1 MMDGLPL
8 SEDYT
13 PLSGESDPSQSKSK
27 KPNKTQKRVIVLLTV
42 IAVCGFISLV
52 SNKTGVIKKFAPNV
66 PVAESAEN
74 AENTQP
80 MAVEAT
86 GQNPTE
92 TNSDSGE
99 FQPSPDL
106 EVQRNEQLEKALNE
120 VGFQVNNLSEAVAE
134 DFLLQARTAI
144 AKEPISIELFL
155 IKKINYL
162 ANKLDKATL
171 EGEFTGSAKER
182 EKAANLLFEVWGNLL
197 ALKRHWATTTGD
209 EIKLN
214 FTVVNVSVLASDVR
228 QFSET
233 AMTLRAL
240 TYEQQKRTEAL
251 QKQLELEAKKQAEIE
266 AKKEVKK
273 GDKAK

>member
-8 SEDYT
+8 SEDYP
-13 PLSGESDPSQSKSK
+13 PLGVESDTPQSKSK

-42 IAVCGFISLV
+42 IAACGFISLI
-52 SNKTGVIKKFAPNV
+52 SNKTGITKKFTPNV

-74 AENTQP
+74 TQP
-80 MAVEAT
+80 MAVEPT

-106 EVQRNEQLEKALNE
+106 EIARDELLEKSLNE

-134 DFLLQARTAI
+134 TFLLQARSAI
-144 AKEPISIELFL
+144 EKQPISIELFL
-155 IKKINYL
+155 IKKINFL

-171 EGEFTGSAKER
+171 EGEFNGSPKER
-182 EKAANLLFEVWGNLL
+182 QKAADLLFEVWGNLL
-197 ALKRHWATTTGD
+197 ALKRHWSTTSANQ
-209 EIKLN
+209 IQLK
-214 FTVVNVSVLASDVR
+214 FTSVNVSVLASDVR
-228 QFSET
+228 QFSEV
-233 AMTLRAL
+233 AMKLRAL

-251 QKQLELEAKKQAEIE
+251 QKQLELEVKRMAEQE
-266 AKKEVKK
+266 AKN
-273 GDKAK
+273 AKTK

>member
-27 KPNKTQKRVIVLLTV
+27 KGNKTQKRVIVLLTV

-52 SNKTGVIKKFAPNV
+52 GNKTGITKKFAPNV

-74 AENTQP
+74 TQP
-80 MAVEAT
+80 MAVEPT
-86 GQNPTE
+86 GETTVNPDD
-92 TNSDSGE
+92 NSGE

-106 EVQRNEQLEKALNE
+106 EIARDELLEKSLNE

-171 EGEFTGSAKER
+171 EGEFNGSPKER

-197 ALKRHWATTTGD
+197 ALKKHWSTTAGNQ
-209 EIKLN
+209 IQLN
-214 FTVVNVSVLASDVR
+214 FTSVNVSVLASDVR

-251 QKQLELEAKKQAEIE
+251 QKQLELEAKKQAEL
-266 AKKEVKK
+266 EVKK
-273 GDKAK
+273 DGKTK

>member
-1 MMDGLPL
+1 MMDSLQPSDDLPVF
-8 SEDYT
+8 
-13 PLSGESDPSQSKSK
+13 SGNQDAAQRELK
-27 KPNKTQKRVIVLLTV
+27 KPNKTKKRVVILLTT
-42 IAVCGFISLV
+42 IAVCGFISWV
-52 SNKTGVIKKFAPNV
+52 GNQSGIIKKFAPNV
-66 PVAESAEN
+66 PVAEST
-74 AENTQP
+74 ENTQQ
-80 MAVEAT
+80 MAVEPT
-86 GQNPTE
+86 GEIVTNP
-92 TNSDSGE
+92 DDKSGE

-144 AKEPISIELFL
+144 AKESISIELFL
-155 IKKINYL
+155 VKKINYL

-197 ALKRHWATTTGD
+197 ALKKHWSTTAGNQ
-209 EIKLN
+209 IQLN
-214 FTVVNVSVLASDVR
+214 FTSVNVSVLASDVR

-251 QKQLELEAKKQAEIE
+251 QKQLELEAKKQAELE

-273 GDKAK
+273 DGKTK

>member
-1 MMDGLPL
+1 MMDALQPSDDLPAF
-8 SEDYT
+8 
-13 PLSGESDPSQSKSK
+13 SGNPDPPQREPK
-27 KPNKTQKRVIVLLTV
+27 KPNKTQKRIVVLLVT
-42 IAVCGFISLV
+42 IAVCGFISFV
-52 SNKTGVIKKFAPNV
+52 GNKVQTNKKFAPNV
-66 PVAESAEN
+66 PVAESG
-74 AENTQP
+74 ENTQP
-80 MAVEAT
+80 MAVEAA

-92 TNSDSGE
+92 ANSDSGE

-106 EVQRNEQLEKALNE
+106 EVQRNEQLDKALGE

-155 IKKINYL
+155 IKKINFL

-171 EGEFTGSAKER
+171 EGEFNGSPKER

-273 GDKAK
+273 DGKTK

>member
-8 SEDYT
+8 SE
-13 PLSGESDPSQSKSK
+13 PHPPISVESDNPQSKSK
-27 KPNKTQKRVIVLLTV
+27 KLNKTQKRVIVSLTV
-42 IAVCGFISLV
+42 IAACGLINLINAKS
-52 SNKTGVIKKFAPNV
+52 GIIKKFTPNV
-66 PVAESAEN
+66 PVAEN
-74 AENTQP
+74 PENTQP
-80 MAVEAT
+80 MAVEPMGETAT
-86 GQNPTE
+86 NPDD
-92 TNSDSGE
+92 NSGE

-106 EVQRNEQLEKALNE
+106 EVQRNEQLEKALGE

-134 DFLLQARTAI
+134 DFLLQARSAI

-155 IKKINYL
+155 IKKINFL

-171 EGEFTGSAKER
+171 EGEFSGTAKER

-197 ALKRHWATTTGD
+197 ALKRHWSTTAGD

-233 AMTLRAL
+233 AMTLR
-240 TYEQQKRTEAL
+240 
-251 QKQLELEAKKQAEIE
+251 
-266 AKKEVKK
+266 
-273 GDKAK
+273 

>member
-1 MMDGLPL
+1 MMDSLQPSDDLPVF
-8 SEDYT
+8 
-13 PLSGESDPSQSKSK
+13 SGNQDAVQREPK
-27 KPNKTQKRVIVLLTV
+27 KPNKIKKRVVILLTT
-42 IAVCGFISLV
+42 IAVCGFISWV
-52 SNKTGVIKKFAPNV
+52 GNQSGIIKKFAPNV
-66 PVAESAEN
+66 PVAEN
-74 AENTQP
+74 PENTQP

-155 IKKINYL
+155 IKKINFL

-171 EGEFTGSAKER
+171 EGEFSGTAKER

>member
-1 MMDGLPL
+1 MLDSIQPSDDLL
-8 SEDYT
+8 AFSVESESLQRE
-13 PLSGESDPSQSKSK
+13 PK
-27 KPNKTQKRVIVLLTV
+27 KPNKTQKRIVILLIT

-52 SNKTGVIKKFAPNV
+52 GNKSGTTKKFAPNV
-66 PVAESAEN
+66 PVAESAESV
-74 AENTQP
+74 EP
-80 MAVEAT
+80 MAVE
-86 GQNPTE
+86 PTRE
-92 TNSDSGE
+92 SVTNTDDNSGE
-99 FQPSPDL
+99 FQPQPDL
-106 EVQRNEQLEKALNE
+106 EVQRNEQLDKAINE

-134 DFLLQARTAI
+134 DFLLQARTVI

-171 EGEFTGSAKER
+171 EGEFSGTSKER

-273 GDKAK
+273 DDKAK

>member
-1 MMDGLPL
+1 
-8 SEDYT
+8 SV
-13 PLSGESDPSQSKSK
+13 ESDNPQSKSK
-27 KPNKTQKRVIVLLTV
+27 KLNKTQKRVIVSLTV
-42 IAVCGFISLV
+42 IAACGLINLINAKS
-52 SNKTGVIKKFAPNV
+52 GIIKKFAPNV
-66 PVAESAEN
+66 PVAESTESV
-74 AENTQP
+74 EP
-80 MAVEAT
+80 MTAQLT

-92 TNSDSGE
+92 TNSSSGE

-106 EVQRNEQLEKALNE
+106 EISRDELLEKSLNE

-134 DFLLQARTAI
+134 DFLLQARSAI

-155 IKKINYL
+155 IKKINFL

-171 EGEFTGSAKER
+171 EGEFNGTVKER

-197 ALKRHWATTTGD
+197 ALKRHWNTTAGNQ
-209 EIKLN
+209 IQLN
-214 FTVVNVSVLASDVR
+214 FTSVNVSVLASDVR
-228 QFSET
+228 KFSET

>member
-1 MMDGLPL
+1 MMDSLQP
-8 SEDYT
+8 
-13 PLSGESDPSQSKSK
+13 GEGYNLTGGDFDPSQSKSK
-27 KPNKTQKRVIVLLTV
+27 KGNKTQKRIVVLLIT
-42 IAVCGFISLV
+42 IAVCGFISFV
-52 SNKTGVIKKFAPNV
+52 GNKVQTSKKFTPNV
-66 PVAESAEN
+66 PVAEN
-74 AENTQP
+74 TENTQP
-80 MAVEAT
+80 MTTEST
-86 GQNPTE
+86 GQSPTE

-106 EVQRNEQLEKALNE
+106 EVQRNEQLEKSLNE
-120 VGFQVNNLSEAVAE
+120 VGFQINNLSEAVAE

-197 ALKRHWATTTGD
+197 ALKKHWSTTAGNQ
-209 EIKLN
+209 IQLN
-214 FTVVNVSVLASDVR
+214 FTSVNVSVLASDVR

-233 AMTLRAL
+233 AITLRAL

-251 QKQLELEAKKQAEIE
+251 QKQLELEAKKQAEL
-266 AKKEVKK
+266 EVKK
-273 GDKAK
+273 DGKTK